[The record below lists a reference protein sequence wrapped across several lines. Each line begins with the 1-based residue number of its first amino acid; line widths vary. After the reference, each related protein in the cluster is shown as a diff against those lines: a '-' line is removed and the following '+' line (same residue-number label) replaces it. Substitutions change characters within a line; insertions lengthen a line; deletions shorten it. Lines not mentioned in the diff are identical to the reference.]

1 VAARKFLLR
10 APRPGDLGWVV
21 QRHGELYAR
30 EFGWDER
37 FEGLVAGIVSKF
49 VANFDPRRERCWIAE
64 RGGQRVGAV
73 FLVKKSPRVAQLRML
88 IVEPQARGLGIGAR
102 LVAECVAEARRR
114 DYRKIVLWT
123 QGNLTSARRI
133 YQAAGFRLLSKAPH
147 ASFGRRLVGEYWELA
162 F

>member
-37 FEGLVAGIVSKF
+37 FEGLVAGIVAKF
-49 VANFDPRRERCWIAE
+49 VARFDAQRERCWIAE
-64 RGGQRVGAV
+64 RGGRRVGAV

-88 IVEPQARGLGIGAR
+88 IVEPEARGLGIGAR
-102 LVAECVAEARRR
+102 LVAECVAGARRR
-114 DYRKIVLWT
+114 DYHKIVLWT
-123 QGNLTSARRI
+123 QGNLKSARRI
-133 YQAAGFRLLSKAPH
+133 YKAAGFRLVTKAPH

-162 F
+162 L